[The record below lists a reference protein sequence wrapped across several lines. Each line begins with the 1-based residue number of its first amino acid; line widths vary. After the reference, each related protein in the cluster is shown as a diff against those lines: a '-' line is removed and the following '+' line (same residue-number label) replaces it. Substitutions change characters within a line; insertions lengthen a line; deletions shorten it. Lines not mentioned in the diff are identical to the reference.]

1 MKPVPSIMDFTG
13 FAPFIFLTW
22 LATPRASVPA
32 QREVLYG

>member
-13 FAPFIFLTW
+13 FVPFIFLTC
-22 LATPRASVPA
+22 LAALGASVPA